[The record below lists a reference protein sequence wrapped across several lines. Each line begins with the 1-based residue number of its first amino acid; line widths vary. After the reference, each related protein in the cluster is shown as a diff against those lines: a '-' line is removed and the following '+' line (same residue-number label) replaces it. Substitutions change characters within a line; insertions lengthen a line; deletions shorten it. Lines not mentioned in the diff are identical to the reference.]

1 MITDNYYLLDGLPDD
16 SQLMLLLLNFHLVRV
31 VLSVSGKHYWANW
44 HVLDT
49 NQYQHVWILR
59 SLCSLIMDLIECLLT
74 SGPKEGS
81 PGKFCGRPA

>member
-1 MITDNYYLLDGLPDD
+1 MINYYIYLSDGLPDD

-49 NQYQHVWILR
+49 NQYQL
-59 SLCSLIMDLIECLLT
+59 LCIFNFVGNGNKNWLT